1 VSPPQEFRP
10 AAGAARL
17 AARLARRPTEGR
29 AAARARLERG
39 EARRLLVVK
48 PHDQLGDFLVATPAL
63 AALRARFP
71 NAHITLVTREYL
83 APLARRQPAINEVVV
98 LPRGGWAL
106 ARVVDLVGALGAP
119 RPDAAFVLN
128 SVSRSRTA
136 DLVAATSGAALIVGR
151 SQVGAGP
158 PAAGVAGRETVY
170 DIDVP
175 VRSEHQVDRLLELVR
190 WTGADATPRMTLA
203 LGRGEKVERAVNS
216 VGFHPTA
223 ANALKCWPLESFIE
237 LVRRLASAGA
247 HPVVFDTPKEP
258 GPAHAL
264 ADALK
269 REAIATEFVEA
280 GRLDAFIPQ
289 VAGLALMVCNDS
301 GVMHVAAAL
310 GVPVVSFHSLGRPE
324 EWAPRSET
332 AIALHGEPIAAI
344 TVDDAERAARK
355 LL

>member
-1 VSPPQEFRP
+1 MSPPQEFRP

-17 AARLARRPTEGR
+17 AARLARRPREER
-29 AAARARLERG
+29 AAARAQLERG
-39 EARRLLVVK
+39 EAKRLLVVK
-48 PHDQLGDFLVATPAL
+48 PRDQLGDFLVATPAL
-63 AALRARFP
+63 AALRTRFP

-83 APLARRQPAINEVVV
+83 APLARRQPAVDEVVV

-151 SQVGAGP
+151 SAVGAGIP
-158 PAAGVAGRETVY
+158 GGSAPGRETVY
-170 DIDVP
+170 DVDVP
-175 VRSEHQVDRLLELVR
+175 VTGVHQVERLLELVR
-190 WTGADATPRMTLA
+190 WTGADAPPRMALA
-203 LGRGEKVERAVNS
+203 LRPGEKILREVNA

-223 ANALKCWPLESFIE
+223 ANALKCWPLASFIE
-237 LVRRLASAGA
+237 LASRLAGAGA
-247 HPVVFDTPKEP
+247 RPVVFDTPKEP
-258 GPAHAL
+258 GPAQAL
-264 ADALK
+264 RDALEQ
-269 REAIATEFVEA
+269 RGIPAEFVPA
-280 GRLDAFIPQ
+280 GPLDRFIPQ
-289 VAGLALMVCNDS
+289 AAGLALMVCNDS

-310 GVPVVSFHSLGRPE
+310 GVPVLSFHSLGRPE

-332 AIALHGEPIAAI
+332 AIALHAEPIAAI
-344 TVDDAERAARK
+344 TVDDAERAARR

>member
-17 AARLARRPTEGR
+17 AARLARRPREER
-29 AAARARLERG
+29 DAARARLERG

-71 NAHITLVTREYL
+71 NAHIKLVTREYL
-83 APLARRQPAINEVVV
+83 APLARRQAAVDEVVV
-98 LPRGGWAL
+98 LPRGGRAL
-106 ARVVDLVGALGAP
+106 AHVVDLVGALGAP

-136 DLVAATSGAALIVGR
+136 DLVAATSGASLIVGR
-151 SQVGAGP
+151 SLVGAGTP
-158 PAAGVAGRETVY
+158 IAGPAGRETVY
-170 DIDVP
+170 DVDVP
-175 VRSEHQVDRLLELVR
+175 VQGEHQVERLLELVR
-190 WTGADATPRMTLA
+190 WTGADAPPRMTLA
-203 LGRGEKVERAVNS
+203 LRPGEKVARAINAI
-216 VGFHPTA
+216 GFHPTA
-223 ANALKCWPLESFIE
+223 ANALKCWPLESFVE
-237 LVRRLASAGA
+237 LAARLANAGA
-247 HPVVFDTPKEP
+247 HPIVFDTPKEP
-258 GPAHAL
+258 GPARAL
-264 ADALK
+264 AAALQQ
-269 REAIATEFVEA
+269 RSLAAEFVEA
-280 GRLDAFIPQ
+280 APLDTFIPQ

-310 GVPVVSFHSLGRPE
+310 GVPVVSFHSLGRPA

-344 TVDDAERAARK
+344 TVDDAERAVRK